1 MNGPDRLAD
10 GALYDRFLRGETSA
24 YDQLMIRHGDS
35 LTRYLYGYLHD
46 WHEAEDLMIEAFAR
60 VMVKRPS
67 IQENAFKAYL
77 FRTARNLA
85 LRFRERRSR
94 LQFFSVDG
102 METEIA
108 DSLLAA
114 GGGSASG
121 GSPVEED
128 IRNDEVKR
136 ALFQCLDRI
145 DPELREALWLI
156 YFEEMSYA
164 QAAEVMRVK
173 VKRIDRLLVRGKR
186 EMRKELEK
194 EGITNAYE

>member
-1 MNGPDRLAD
+1 MNGLDRLAD
-10 GALYDRFLRGETSA
+10 GVLYDQFLRGETSA